1 MDQLIDILFS
11 FPTAILSVLL
21 GLVLLYWGLV
31 LVGALD
37 LDFLD
42 LDADLPEDAT
52 GHDGLFSVLGMTGV
66 PATVAAS
73 VLVLWSWLLTALGTE
88 LLKVFVGGGAWYAV
102 LALLVL
108 VGSLVIGVLISALFL
123 RPLQHFFKTP
133 EARHVDTLVGKICV
147 VRTQRVDEDFGQAD
161 FADGGAGLLIQV
173 RARPGNGLSRD
184 DKVLI
189 IERDKD
195 KDAFWVRAFDDG
207 GGGGRR

>member
-1 MDQLIDILFS
+1 MDQLLDILFS

-31 LVGALD
+31 LLGALD

-42 LDADLPEDAT
+42 FDADLPEDAM
-52 GHDGLFSVLGMTGV
+52 GGDGLFSVLGLTGV

-73 VLVLWSWLLTALGTE
+73 VLVLWSWLFTALGME
-88 LLKVFVGGGAWYAV
+88 VVKVFVAGGVWYAV
-102 LALLVL
+102 LGVVVL
-108 VGSLVIGVLISALFL
+108 GVSLIVGVLISALFL

-133 EARHVDTLVGKICV
+133 EARRIDTLVGKVCI
-147 VRTQRVDEDFGQAD
+147 VRTQRVDEHFGQAD

-184 DKVLI
+184 DKALI
-189 IERDKD
+189 IERDDD

-207 GGGGRR
+207 SGAGGG